1 MLFSSLVFITCYLPI
16 VLLLYYTVF
25 RFNRTAQNVF
35 LLIVS
40 LGFYAWGEP
49 KFVFIMISSIIMN
62 WIFGLFVSK
71 YKKEPSRAK
80 IVITLMLIYN
90 ISIIFAFK
98 YLMFTMRNVEHIFG
112 LDWDIPK
119 IMLPIGI
126 SFFTFQAISYVIDVY
141 RGHGQAQKNPLN
153 VGLYISFFPQLIAG
167 PIVRYETIAD
177 QIMNR
182 KESFEAV
189 SQGTCR
195 FLIGLAK
202 KVLLANNF
210 ALVADKAFNM
220 APDHLSMGMAWLG
233 AICYTL
239 QIYYDFSGYSDMA
252 IGLGRMFGFKFMEN
266 FNYPYISKSTTEFW
280 RRWHI
285 SLGTWFRDYVYF
297 PMGGSRV
304 NSTTRLYFNL
314 FVVWS
319 LTGLWHGANWTF
331 ICWGLLYFISISTEK
346 SLGIDKMKTHK
357 VALHIYTM
365 LLVILGWVLFRAETI
380 TDALVYMKTMFIP
393 GAGGVIDPNV
403 IVCTSEYF
411 VFLIF
416 GILFSMPIA
425 KEVKRR
431 KISRTK
437 FSKVLYVIVIMG
449 LFLACISY
457 LVKGAYNPFIY
468 FNF

>member
-1 MLFSSLVFITCYLPI
+1 V
-16 VLLLYYTVF
+16 
-25 RFNRTAQNVF
+25 A
-35 LLIVS
+35 S

-49 KFVFIMISSIIMN
+49 KFVLILMCSILMN

-71 YKKEPSRAK
+71 YKDDGFKSK
-80 IVITLMLIYN
+80 IVITIMLIYN
-90 ISIIFAFK
+90 ISIIFVFK
-98 YLMFTMRNVEHIFG
+98 YLMFAMKNIENIFG
-112 LDWDIPK
+112 IDLPVPK
-119 IMLPIGI
+119 ILLPIGI

-153 VGLYISFFPQLIAG
+153 VGLYIAFFPQLIAG

-182 KESFEAV
+182 KESFQAV
-189 SQGTCR
+189 SQGVCR
-195 FLIGLAK
+195 FLVGFVK

-220 APDHLSMGMAWLG
+220 ASDDLSMGMAWLG

-266 FNYPYISKSTTEFW
+266 FNYPYIAKSTTEFW

-285 SLGTWFRDYVYF
+285 SLSTWFRDYVYI
-297 PMGGSRV
+297 PLGGSRV
-304 NSTTRLYFNL
+304 DTKARLIFNT
-314 FVVWS
+314 FVVWA

-331 ICWGLLYFISISTEK
+331 ICWGLLYFVSISVEK
-346 SLGIDKMKTHK
+346 ATGIDKGQNHK
-357 VALHIYTM
+357 ILLHTYTM
-365 LLVILGWVLFRAETI
+365 LLVILGWVLFRADTI
-380 TDALVYMKTMFIP
+380 TDALLYMKAMFIP
-393 GAGGVIDPNV
+393 GESGIVDANAIVSTTEYIVFIFFGV
-403 IVCTSEYF
+403 
-411 VFLIF
+411 
-416 GILFSMPIA
+416 LFSTPLA
-425 KEVKRR
+425 REYKRR
-431 KISRTK
+431 KIARTK
-437 FSKVLYVIVIMG
+437 LSQVLYVIIIMG
-449 LFLACISY
+449 LFIACISY